1 MKAILTAAL
10 LLFVATTAATAFGPD
25 PASIPG
31 SFHRSCSACRVDQF
45 GYLGCTCTD
54 EYHGSI
60 STLLRLRYC
69 ASGHQIEN
77 ISGNLQCFPIVRGS
91 WGASCRDA
99 YIRGRTLNYTCST
112 GSDVDTTRVGIFDL
126 DTCPSMEFQNL
137 GGHLRCLK

>member
-10 LLFVATTAATAFGPD
+10 LLFVATTAATAFGSD

-31 SFHRSCSACRVDQF
+31 SFHRSCSACRVD
-45 GYLGCTCTD
+45 
-54 EYHGSI
+54 
-60 STLLRLRYC
+60 
-69 ASGHQIEN
+69 
-77 ISGNLQCFPIVRGS
+77 LQCFPIVRGS